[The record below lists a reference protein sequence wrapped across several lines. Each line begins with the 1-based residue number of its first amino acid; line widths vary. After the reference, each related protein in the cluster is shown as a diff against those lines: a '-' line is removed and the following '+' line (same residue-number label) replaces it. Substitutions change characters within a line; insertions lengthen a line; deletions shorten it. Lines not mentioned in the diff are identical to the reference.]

1 MNMTEILKSAVERG
15 ASDIFV
21 VAGLP
26 LTYKVRGEQ
35 QRETAD
41 GAFTPG
47 KTEAFAAEIYRL
59 AAREPHCLNGSAT
72 DDDFSFSLSGTGRF
86 RVNLFRQRGSIAA
99 VVRVIRFGLPTAEE
113 AHIPPEVMR
122 AAQMKKASCS
132 LRAQRAA
139 VSPQRSRVSSTRS
152 TVRARDIF

>member
-1 MNMTEILKSAVERG
+1 MTEILKSAVERG

-41 GAFTPG
+41 GAFTPE

-59 AAREPHCLNGSAT
+59 AARDL
-72 DDDFSFSLSGTGRF
+72 RF
-86 RVNLFRQRGSIAA
+86 ERGFGLFGVFRQVS
-99 VVRVIRFGLPTAEE
+99 
-113 AHIPPEVMR
+113 R
-122 AAQMKKASCS
+122 A
-132 LRAQRAA
+132 L
-139 VSPQRSRVSSTRS
+139 
-152 TVRARDIF
+152 

>member
-41 GAFTPG
+41 GAFTPE

-59 AAREPHCLNGSAT
+59 AAREPHCLNG
-72 DDDFSFSLSGTGRF
+72 
-86 RVNLFRQRGSIAA
+86 
-99 VVRVIRFGLPTAEE
+99 VRPMTIF
-113 AHIPPEVMR
+113 
-122 AAQMKKASCS
+122 
-132 LRAQRAA
+132 
-139 VSPQRSRVSSTRS
+139 RSRSA
-152 TVRARDIF
+152 VRDASV

>member
-41 GAFTPG
+41 GAFTPE

-59 AAREPHCLNGSAT
+59 AAREPHCLNGGAT

-86 RVNLFRQRGSIAA
+86 RVNLFRQRGTDEK
-99 VVRVIRFGLPTAEE
+99 R
-113 AHIPPEVMR
+113 H
-122 AAQMKKASCS
+122 
-132 LRAQRAA
+132 
-139 VSPQRSRVSSTRS
+139 
-152 TVRARDIF
+152 RARYGLSGQR

>member
-21 VAGLP
+21 P

-41 GAFTPG
+41 GAFTPE
-47 KTEAFAAEIYRL
+47 KTEAFAAEIYCL

-86 RVNLFRQRGSIAA
+86 RVNLF
-99 VVRVIRFGLPTAEE
+99 
-113 AHIPPEVMR
+113 
-122 AAQMKKASCS
+122 
-132 LRAQRAA
+132 
-139 VSPQRSRVSSTRS
+139 
-152 TVRARDIF
+152 

>member
-41 GAFTPG
+41 GAFTL
-47 KTEAFAAEIYRL
+47 L
-59 AAREPHCLNGSAT
+59 AGEPEKQPFLT
-72 DDDFSFSLSGTGRF
+72 DF
-86 RVNLFRQRGSIAA
+86 
-99 VVRVIRFGLPTAEE
+99 
-113 AHIPPEVMR
+113 
-122 AAQMKKASCS
+122 
-132 LRAQRAA
+132 
-139 VSPQRSRVSSTRS
+139 
-152 TVRARDIF
+152 

>member
-41 GAFTPG
+41 GAFTPE

-59 AAREPHCLNGSAT
+59 AAREPHCLNGGAT

-99 VVRVIRFGLPTAEE
+99 VVRVIRFGLPYSRRS
-113 AHIPPEVMR
+113 AHSAGGHARGTDEKR
-122 AAQMKKASCS
+122 H
-132 LRAQRAA
+132 
-139 VSPQRSRVSSTRS
+139 
-152 TVRARDIF
+152 RARYGISGQR

>member
-41 GAFTPG
+41 GAFTPE

-59 AAREPHCLNGSAT
+59 AAREPHCLNGGLVSRRVFNRFQKEYPKSGAAYT
-72 DDDFSFSLSGTGRF
+72 FKSLDLRHIHMS
-86 RVNLFRQRGSIAA
+86 
-99 VVRVIRFGLPTAEE
+99 AEE
-113 AHIPPEVMR
+113 
-122 AAQMKKASCS
+122 KATEKTE
-132 LRAQRAA
+132 RRKA
-139 VSPQRSRVSSTRS
+139 
-152 TVRARDIF
+152 

>member
-41 GAFTPG
+41 GAFTPE

-86 RVNLFRQRGSIAA
+86 LSLI
-99 VVRVIRFGLPTAEE
+99 
-113 AHIPPEVMR
+113 HI
-122 AAQMKKASCS
+122 
-132 LRAQRAA
+132 
-139 VSPQRSRVSSTRS
+139 
-152 TVRARDIF
+152 